1 MNPNL
6 CRNEKR
12 FMRVEDED
20 HFPPLIRS
28 TCLGGRGKSG
38 GGSGGGRGT
47 EGLPAQD
54 NQPFQLSLSEGSR
67 PPGLGAS
74 CASSTG
80 LAGGLAF
87 KVQTVSGVRHLGKPS
102 RFLSWAFQQ
111 RKPVPKDGHV
121 SLWAGLP
128 GSGGAVSGLTV
139 TVLLLVMS
147 SWQPEGH
154 KDKDMDG
161 HARTHTHSHRTHLE
175 NLVRSPKIGKYLFC
189 SGWPLECE
197 HSPRAEILT

>member
-1 MNPNL
+1 MDPNR

-54 NQPFQLSLSEGSR
+54 NQPFQLNLSEGSR

-80 LAGGLAF
+80 LPGGLAF
-87 KVQTVSGVRHLGKPS
+87 KVQTVSGVRRLWEPS
-102 RFLSWAFQQ
+102 RLLSWAFQQ
-111 RKPVPKDGHV
+111 RKHVPKDGHV
-121 SLWAGLP
+121 SLWAGLV
-128 GSGGAVSGLTV
+128 GSGGAVPGLTV
-139 TVLLLVMS
+139 AVLLLVMG
-147 SWQPEGH
+147 SWQLEGH
-154 KDKDMDG
+154 KDKDTDG
-161 HARTHTHSHRTHLE
+161 HARAHTHSHRKHLE
-175 NLVRSPKIGKYLFC
+175 NLVRSPKTGKYVFC
-189 SGWPLECE
+189 SGWPLECKHAPWTE
-197 HSPRAEILT
+197 MLT